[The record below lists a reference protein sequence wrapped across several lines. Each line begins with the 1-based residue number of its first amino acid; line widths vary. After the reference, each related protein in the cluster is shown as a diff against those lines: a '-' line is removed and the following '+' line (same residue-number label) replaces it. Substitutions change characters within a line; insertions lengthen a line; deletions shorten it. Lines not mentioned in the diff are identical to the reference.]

1 MIIDEKLEVIEPI
14 MNFQKIKYSKLNE
27 LIPID
32 FIQNKRVNFYIN
44 LNSILDNFY
53 TDNIISAMN
62 SLQGSEY
69 LVFVPEFLNILAH
82 YRHYMFS
89 RFQCRT
95 RFFIYY
101 LNKPVKTAKHINKNY
116 CKKYLDRLDIN
127 ERRTGVTNNV
137 LKTIFNMIDKI
148 IYYLP
153 NCYFIESN
161 GLELSLIP
169 YYIIDCLNKKKNQCN
184 IVLTHDYYD
193 FQLLNHKDTMILSP
207 AGSRS
212 KSYFKKDIYYKK
224 TKNTKYQL
232 ENELS
237 PELFSVMNAYC
248 GIKERNIEKIG
259 GFSKI
264 AKSLDNGIIN
274 GLINNSYNPN
284 IKLISSL
291 FKEDIEDELNKNFL
305 LTDLKTQYNIMSN
318 LNKEMIK
325 NKLINLNDNYAI
337 MDLNSNYFQYNNI
350 QLIEI
355 EEGE

>member
-1 MIIDEKLEVIEPI
+1 
-14 MNFQKIKYSKLNE
+14 
-27 LIPID
+27 
-32 FIQNKRVNFYIN
+32 
-44 LNSILDNFY
+44 
-53 TDNIISAMN
+53 
-62 SLQGSEY
+62 
-69 LVFVPEFLNILAH
+69 
-82 YRHYMFS
+82 
-89 RFQCRT
+89 
-95 RFFIYY
+95 
-101 LNKPVKTAKHINKNY
+101 
-116 CKKYLDRLDIN
+116 
-127 ERRTGVTNNV
+127 
-137 LKTIFNMIDKI
+137 
-148 IYYLP
+148 
-153 NCYFIESN
+153 
-161 GLELSLIP
+161 
-169 YYIIDCLNKKKNQCN
+169 
-184 IVLTHDYYD
+184 
-193 FQLLNHKDTMILSP
+193 
-207 AGSRS
+207 
-212 KSYFKKDIYYKK
+212 
-224 TKNTKYQL
+224 
-232 ENELS
+232 
-237 PELFSVMNAYC
+237 MNAYC